1 MFYNKY
7 VPQFLLFSSK
17 GNNYDMTNDAM
28 YRGVHSI
35 MPPFQQE
42 KVEMFQVYNLVFVSY
57 ICVPLCLEIP

>member
-17 GNNYDMTNDAM
+17 GNNYDMTNVAM
-28 YRGVHSI
+28 YRGVRSI

-42 KVEMFQVYNLVFVSY
+42 KVEMFQMDNLVFVSCLIIPY
-57 ICVPLCLEIP
+57 IL